1 MGEFE
6 LFLEQNFDL
15 DQLLLEKNNIKYD
28 YSSVQ
33 FNFPDSIGK
42 EIINWGKNK
51 ISDEDVFSEKE
62 KYGREDEIHV
72 TVLYGI
78 HSDSPEKVRQ
88 ILQGVQPFEIRL
100 GKTSAFTTN
109 DRYDVLKID
118 VFSDELREL
127 NKVLRKNIVHS
138 STFRVYKPHV
148 TISYLKN
155 NCSDKYVGNSRFE
168 GKSIWIKN
176 LTFSSTNGT
185 KSDLPL
191 KSF

>member
-15 DQLLLEKNNIKYD
+15 DKLLLEKNNIKYD

-33 FNFPDSIGK
+33 YNFPDSISK
-42 EIINWGKNK
+42 EIINWGKHK
-51 ISDEDVFSEKE
+51 VSDEDVFSEKE

-78 HSDSPEKVRQ
+78 HSDSPEKVRRM
-88 ILQGVQPFEIRL
+88 LHEFPPFEIQL

-109 DRYDVLKID
+109 DRYDVLKLD

-127 NKVLRKNIVHS
+127 NKTLRKNVVHTS
-138 STFRVYKPHV
+138 NFKVYRPHV

-155 NCSDKYVGNSRFE
+155 NCGEKYVGNSRFE
-168 GKSIWIKN
+168 GKSIWVKN

-185 KSDLPL
+185 KSDLSL
-191 KSF
+191 RSF